1 MNSGAV
7 YRSGIQRI
15 STLTFKMIETLSI
28 CNRSALVLCI
38 LSMII
43 ANNVPLPLV
52 YAKQVTLQ
60 PAFTLTMMG
69 ARRGKGG
76 NLSKYIHV

>member
-1 MNSGAV
+1 
-7 YRSGIQRI
+7 
-15 STLTFKMIETLSI
+15 
-28 CNRSALVLCI
+28 
-38 LSMII
+38 MII

>member
-1 MNSGAV
+1 
-7 YRSGIQRI
+7 
-15 STLTFKMIETLSI
+15 MIETLVSI
-28 CNRSALVLCI
+28 CNRSALVFCI

>member
-1 MNSGAV
+1 MVA
-7 YRSGIQRI
+7 I
-15 STLTFKMIETLSI
+15 FSI
-28 CNRSALVLCI
+28 CNRSAHMIPLLCI

-43 ANNVPLPLV
+43 ANNAPSLV
-52 YAKQVTLQ
+52 YAKQVNLQ

-76 NLSKYIHV
+76 NLSKYFR

>member
-1 MNSGAV
+1 
-7 YRSGIQRI
+7 
-15 STLTFKMIETLSI
+15 MIVIFSI
-28 CNRSALVLCI
+28 CNRLTQIMPLVVCI
-38 LSMII
+38 VSMIV
-43 ANNVPLPLV
+43 ASNNVPLV

-76 NLSKYIHV
+76 NLSEYILL